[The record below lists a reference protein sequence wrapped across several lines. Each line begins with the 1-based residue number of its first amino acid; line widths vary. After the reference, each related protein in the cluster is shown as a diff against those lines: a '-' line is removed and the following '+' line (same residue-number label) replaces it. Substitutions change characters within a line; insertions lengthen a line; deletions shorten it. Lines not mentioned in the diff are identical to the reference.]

1 MNIQKSEPPIVV
13 VHFAHMDTIP
23 MDTILLHSQ
32 EQNRPSQ
39 MTLSTPGKFMQKIAF
54 LSLVLGFVGLAG
66 CGSKAPETPTE
77 TSAASRP
84 ALIIWIV
91 DAPELEKEISQRWQA
106 ASDQSLKIENFP
118 STEFANRSP
127 FNADVVIY
135 PGTILGDLI
144 KNDAVARLPAEAIA
158 KRESDRPDDSGTS
171 AWPTRWKN
179 IATFG
184 GQLYAVPLGAT
195 NLAVAMS
202 ALDSGPLNQLNMFLT
217 DLRELNSQSMEH
229 WAQVLNQAETLL
241 ANTIEDR
248 RKTLEECLS
257 RISEVEQALL
267 VDRFLF
273 IASTT
278 NARSRG
284 LFDLVK
290 MRARLNQPEFSNSA
304 KILARIA
311 RLFPETIAIDPSKAW
326 DFIASRSN
334 GSVAFAIGWP
344 SSMVGSSS
352 ESDSESSGQIKIAPI
367 AWNPGR
373 GLIASIGRKT
383 RQTSVACNFLVWLS
397 DPAQRKSLRSVCPRV
412 ELTMD
417 QSDRNGARDD
427 YRAFQ
432 AINNR
437 DSRVEPME
445 LSLRMAN
452 SDQYRAILA
461 QSLVASIREPDQ
473 IDSILASCASKWDQL
488 TEKLGIDLQRISE
501 EKSLGHRK

>member
-1 MNIQKSEPPIVV
+1 MKKFVFLPL
-13 VHFAHMDTIP
+13 
-23 MDTILLHSQ
+23 ILGL
-32 EQNRPSQ
+32 
-39 MTLSTPGKFMQKIAF
+39 
-54 LSLVLGFVGLAG
+54 VGLAG
-66 CGSKAPETPTE
+66 CNAKAPETQIE

-84 ALIIWIV
+84 PLIVWIV

-118 STEFANRSP
+118 RIEFASRSP

-144 KNDAVARLPAEAIA
+144 KTDAIGRLPAEAIA
-158 KRESDRPDDSGTS
+158 KRESDRPDDAGTS

-195 NLAVAMS
+195 NLGVAMS
-202 ALDSGPLNQLNMFLT
+202 SLDSGPFNQLNMLMT
-217 DLRELNSQSMEH
+217 DVRELNAPSMQH
-229 WAQVLNQAETLL
+229 WDQVLDQAETLL
-241 ANTIEDR
+241 SNTIEER
-248 RKTLEECLS
+248 RKTLKEILFKMNDEEL
-257 RISEVEQALL
+257 AML

-290 MRARLNQPEFSNSA
+290 MRSRLNQPEFSNSA

-311 RLFPETIAIDPSKAW
+311 RLFPETISIDPTTAW
-326 DFIASRSN
+326 DRIASRSN
-334 GSVAFAIGWP
+334 GSAAFAVGWP
-344 SSMVGSSS
+344 SSIVGSSS
-352 ESDSESSGQIKIAPI
+352 ELDSASSEKITVAPI
-367 AWNPGR
+367 TWNSGR

-397 DPAQRKSLRSVCPRV
+397 EPAQRESFRGVCPRV

-417 QSDRNGARDD
+417 QNDRNGSRED

-432 AINNR
+432 TINNR

-452 SDQYRAILA
+452 ADQYRAILA
-461 QSLVASIREPDQ
+461 QRLVASLREPDQ
-473 IDSILASCASKWDQL
+473 IESILASCATEWDQL
-488 TEKLGIDLQRISE
+488 TEKLGTDSQRISE